1 MCQRE
6 NPIRLS
12 GASEPIVRKYISK
25 CQQNKINFDPS
36 IWLFT
41 WHILFFTEATLNIF
55 FRNLCVNIE
64 YPDLTWEIYFW
75 NYLTSWKKKL
85 QFYNRFIYTRELK
98 QHRANNFLC
107 KIGVSLS
114 LVYFVSTCHFAAA
127 SNHWLKTWDPNIT
140 LYDRLQLIARV
151 SVAELECC
159 LQVHR
164 ASTVTYPMMQ
174 VPPHSNKIAEEP

>member
-1 MCQRE
+1 MTIHMTYFVFYR
-6 NPIRLS
+6 
-12 GASEPIVRKYISK
+12 GH
-25 CQQNKINFDPS
+25 INFFFQKLVCEHRIS
-36 IWLFT
+36 RSNMGNLFLKLFN
-41 WHILFFTEATLNIF
+41 IL
-55 FRNLCVNIE
+55 
-64 YPDLTWEIYFW
+64 
-75 NYLTSWKKKL
+75 KKKL
-85 QFYNRFIYTRELK
+85 QFYNRLIYTRELK

-174 VPPHSNKIAEEP
+174 VPPHSNKIAEEPYSCTRAH